1 MKGDNYVSSKTE
13 SATSSG
19 RKTSLTN
26 GGGGGSFRQRSNTF
40 TRDEPTVLRQTAV
53 A

>member
-26 GGGGGSFRQRSNTF
+26 GGGSSFRQRSNTF